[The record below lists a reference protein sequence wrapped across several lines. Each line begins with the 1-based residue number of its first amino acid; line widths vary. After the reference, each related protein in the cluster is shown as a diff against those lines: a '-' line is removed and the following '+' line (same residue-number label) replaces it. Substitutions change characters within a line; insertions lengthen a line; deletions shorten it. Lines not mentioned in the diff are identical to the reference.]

1 MIKRILSLF
10 LVAVLSVLLLTG
22 CGEEKELNSL
32 KAYKLP
38 ESVVGVKS
46 GVIAEN
52 NNLEL
57 SWDYERLCVL
67 VKDKQSG
74 DVWSTIP
81 YDFYSSGE
89 EASGYTAD
97 GICSAIKVKYL
108 DAKNKTENELNTNSD
123 ASYVSVRKSD
133 TGIRITYYFDKVG
146 ISVPITFILE
156 DDSIS
161 VSVENALITEGKNKI
176 LSVSLLPFFVSAVND
191 NSSYLFAPSGSGAL
205 IYTDDTQRTQRKY
218 SEQVF
223 GKDASAQTI
232 YEDTET
238 ESIRMPVF
246 GAKSGDKGI
255 FAIITS
261 GAETAEIS
269 AVAGDN
275 QYGFSGIYPTFNLRG
290 SASSLVKGSANTNN
304 DITKYSEDVVRLS
317 KCTVKYYL
325 LDKENNGYSGMAEC
339 YRNYLDKK
347 GQLKS
352 SGTNAD
358 AIITMLGGLEERK
371 LFLGIPY
378 HTLSTVTDFEQ
389 TREILSDIL
398 KNTDSKLAVNLKG
411 FGSSGLDYG
420 EAGGGFAP
428 DKAFGGVKDLKDLS
442 KWTEKNKIDL
452 FFNIDTVFLTESAKE
467 FKVRE
472 SAISAN
478 DVRARY
484 CDYNIV
490 TREQSETVFAYL
502 TNRLTLAKSATT
514 IAESIKESG
523 LKGAGLS
530 TLTSVAYSDYSSPD
544 YYCKAHMSDDVKNIL
559 NTLSKKGIS
568 TMGEKAN
575 SYATGMLDYVYNA
588 PVSSSK
594 FYALDK
600 DIPFY
605 QMVFRG
611 SATLSGKPINL
622 SSEPRIAF
630 LETVATGS
638 ALSFSLCNNYNDT
651 IFKSPH
657 SAVALSVYD
666 GISESVNGYINEAK
680 PILEALGNS
689 KLVDYS
695 KDGELTISLFSNGV
709 TVIVNFGENDVETDF
724 GKLESQSFIFGRKG

>member
-10 LVAVLSVLLLTG
+10 LTVIMSVLLLAG
-22 CGEEKELNSL
+22 CGENEEQNLL
-32 KAYKLP
+32 KAYRLP
-38 ESVVGVKS
+38 QSVSGVKS
-46 GVIAEN
+46 GIIAEN
-52 NNLEL
+52 NRLEL

-81 YDFYSSGE
+81 YDFYTSGE
-89 EASGYTAD
+89 TASGYQAD

-123 ASYVSVRKSD
+123 ASYVNVRKSD

-156 DDSIS
+156 DDCIS
-161 VSVENALITEGKNKI
+161 VSVENALVTEGKNKI
-176 LSVSLLPFFVSAVND
+176 LSVSLLPFFVSAIND

-205 IYTDDTQRTQRKY
+205 IYTDDTQRKQRKY
-218 SEQVF
+218 TEQVF
-223 GKDASAQTI
+223 GKDATAQTI

-246 GAKSGDKGI
+246 GAKSGEKGI
-255 FAIITS
+255 FAIITN

-269 AVAGDN
+269 AVAGDS
-275 QYGFSGIYPTFNLRG
+275 QYGFSGIYPTFYMRG

-304 DITKYSEDVVRLS
+304 DITKYTKDVVKIS

-325 LDKENNGYSGMAEC
+325 LDKNNNGYNGMAEC
-339 YRNYLDKK
+339 YRNYLERKGELKK
-347 GQLKS
+347 
-352 SGTNAD
+352 SGTDVD
-358 AIITMLGGLEERK
+358 AIITVLGGLEERK
-371 LFLGIPY
+371 LFLGVPY

-389 TREILSDIL
+389 AGEILSDIL
-398 KNTDSKLAVNLKG
+398 KKTDSKLAVNLKG

-420 EAGGGFAP
+420 KAGGGFAP
-428 DKAFGGVKDLKDLS
+428 DKAFGGIKGLKSLG
-442 KWTEKNKIDL
+442 KWAKKNKIDL
-452 FFNIDTVFLTESAKE
+452 FFNIDTVFLTESAKD

-472 SAISAN
+472 SAVSAN

-502 TNRLTLAKSATT
+502 SNRLTLAKSASS
-514 IAESIKESG
+514 IAESIKDTG
-523 LKGAGLS
+523 VKGAGLS

-544 YYCKAHMSDDVKNIL
+544 YYCKSHMSDDVKNIL
-559 NTLSKKGIS
+559 NALSKKGIS
-568 TMGEKAN
+568 TMGDRAN
-575 SYATGMLDYVYNA
+575 SYAAGLLNYVYNA
-588 PVSSSK
+588 PMSSSR

-651 IFKSPH
+651 IFKTPH
-657 SAVALSVYD
+657 SAVALSVYG
-666 GISESVNGYINEAK
+666 GISGYVNEYINEVK
-680 PILEALGNS
+680 PFLDALDDS
-689 KLVDYS
+689 QLVDYS
-695 KDGELTISLFSNGV
+695 SEGDISISNFSNGV
-709 TVIVNFGENDVETDF
+709 TVIVNFGDSDAQTPF
-724 GKLESQSFIFGRKG
+724 GTVKSQNFIFDRKG

>member
-1 MIKRILSLF
+1 MIKRILSLV
-10 LVAVLSVLLLTG
+10 LAVIVSALLLAG
-22 CGEEKELNSL
+22 CDEKAEQNLL
-32 KAYKLP
+32 KSYKLP
-38 ESVVGVKS
+38 QSVSGVKS
-46 GVIAEN
+46 GLIAEN
-52 NNLEL
+52 DKLEL

-67 VKDKQSG
+67 VKDKQSK

-81 YDFYSSGE
+81 YDFYTSGKT
-89 EASGYTAD
+89 ASGYTAD
-97 GICSAIKVKYL
+97 GICSVIKVKYL
-108 DAKNKTENELNTNSD
+108 DAKNKTENEVNTNSD
-123 ASYVSVRKSD
+123 ASYVNVIKSD

-156 DDSIS
+156 EDSIS
-161 VSVENALITEGKNKI
+161 VSVENALITEGENKI

-205 IYTDDTQRTQRKY
+205 IYTDDKHRAQRQYT
-218 SEQVF
+218 EQVF
-223 GKDASAQTI
+223 GKDATSQTI
-232 YEDTET
+232 YSDTET

-246 GAKSGDKGI
+246 GAKSGNKGI

-269 AVAGDN
+269 AIAGDS
-275 QYGFSGIYPTFNLRG
+275 QYGFSGIYPTFNVRG

-339 YRNYLDKK
+339 YRNYLEAN
-347 GQLKS
+347 GQLKT
-352 SGTNAD
+352 GTKNAD
-358 AIITMLGGLEERK
+358 AIITMLGGLQERK

-389 TREILSDIL
+389 AREILSDIL

-420 EAGGGFAP
+420 EAGGGFEA
-428 DKAFGGVKDLKDLS
+428 DKVFGGTKGLKALNEWS
-442 KWTEKNKIDL
+442 QKNKIDL
-452 FFNIDTVFLTESAKE
+452 FFNFDTVFLTESAKE

-490 TREQSETVFAYL
+490 TREQSEEVFAYL
-502 TNRLTLAKSATT
+502 TNRLTLAKSAST
-514 IAESIKESG
+514 IAESINQSG
-523 LKGAGLS
+523 VKGVGLS

-559 NTLSKKGIS
+559 KSLSKKGIS
-568 TMGEKAN
+568 TLGEKSN

-588 PVSSSK
+588 PASSSR

-600 DIPFY
+600 EIPFY

-611 SATLSGKPINL
+611 SAILSGKPINL
-622 SSEPRIAF
+622 SSEPRITF
-630 LETVATGS
+630 LETVSTGS
-638 ALSFSLCNNYNDT
+638 ALSFSLCNNYTDT
-651 IFKSPH
+651 IFKTPH

-666 GISESVNGYINEAK
+666 GISQSVNGYINEAK
-680 PILEALGNS
+680 PILESVGNS
-689 KLVDYS
+689 RLVDYS
-695 KDGELTISLFSNGV
+695 KSGEISTSVFSNGV
-709 TVIVNFGENDVETDF
+709 TIVVNFSNSDIETEF
-724 GKLESQSFIFGRKG
+724 GTVKAQNYIINGKG

>member
-1 MIKRILSLF
+1 MIKRILSLVLA
-10 LVAVLSVLLLTG
+10 LVVSVLLLTG
-22 CGEEKELNSL
+22 CDEKAEQNLL
-32 KAYKLP
+32 KSYKLP
-38 ESVVGVKS
+38 QSVSGVKS
-46 GVIAEN
+46 GLIAEN
-52 NNLEL
+52 DKLEL

-67 VKDKQSG
+67 VKDKQSK

-81 YDFYSSGE
+81 YDFYTSGKT
-89 EASGYTAD
+89 ASGYAAD

-108 DAKNKTENELNTNSD
+108 DAKNKTENEINTNSD
-123 ASYVSVRKSD
+123 ASYVNVVKSD

-156 DDSIS
+156 EDSIS
-161 VSVENALITEGKNKI
+161 VSVENALIAEGKNKI

-205 IYTDDTQRTQRKY
+205 IYTDDKQRAQRQY

-223 GKDASAQTI
+223 GKDASSQTI
-232 YEDTET
+232 YSDTET

-246 GAKSGDKGI
+246 GAKSGNKGI
-255 FAIITS
+255 FAVITS

-275 QYGFSGIYPTFNLRG
+275 QYGFSGIYPTFNMRG

-325 LDKENNGYSGMAEC
+325 LDKQNNGYSGMAEC
-339 YRNYLDKK
+339 YRNYLEKN
-347 GQLKS
+347 GQLKT
-352 SGTNAD
+352 GTKNAD
-358 AIITMLGGLEERK
+358 AIITMLGGLQERK

-389 TREILSDIL
+389 AREILSDIL
-398 KNTDSKLAVNLKG
+398 KNTDAQLAVNLKG

-420 EAGGGFAP
+420 EAGGGFEA
-428 DKAFGGVKDLKDLS
+428 DKAFGGTKGLKALNEWS
-442 KWTEKNKIDL
+442 QKNKIDL
-452 FFNIDTVFLTESAKE
+452 FFNFDTVFLTESAKE

-490 TREQSETVFAYL
+490 TREQSEEVFAYL
-502 TNRLTLAKSATT
+502 TNRLTLAKSAST
-514 IAESIKESG
+514 IAESINRSG
-523 LKGAGLS
+523 LKGVGLS

-559 NTLSKKGIS
+559 KNLSKKGIS
-568 TMGEKAN
+568 TLGEKSN

-588 PVSSSK
+588 PASSSR

-622 SSEPRIAF
+622 SSEPRITF
-630 LETVATGS
+630 LETVSTGS
-638 ALSFSLCNNYNDT
+638 ALSFSLCNNYSDT
-651 IFKSPH
+651 IFKTPH

-666 GISESVNGYINEAK
+666 GISNTVNGYINEAK
-680 PILEALGNS
+680 PVLEAVGNS

-695 KDGELTISLFSNGV
+695 KSGEITTSVFSNGV
-709 TVIVNFGENDVETDF
+709 TVIVNFGDSDVETEF
-724 GKLESQSFIFGRKG
+724 GTVKAKNYIINRKG

>member
-1 MIKRILSLF
+1 MIKRILSLI
-10 LVAVLSVLLLTG
+10 LALIVSVLLLAG
-22 CGEEKELNSL
+22 CDEKAEQNLL
-32 KAYKLP
+32 KSYKLP
-38 ESVVGVKS
+38 QSVSGVKS
-46 GVIAEN
+46 GLIAEN
-52 NNLEL
+52 DKLEL

-67 VKDKQSG
+67 VKDKQSK

-81 YDFYSSGE
+81 YDFYTSGKT
-89 EASGYTAD
+89 ASGYAAD

-108 DAKNKTENELNTNSD
+108 DAKNKTENEVNTNSD
-123 ASYVSVRKSD
+123 ASYVNVVKSD

-156 DDSIS
+156 EDSIS

-191 NSSYLFAPSGSGAL
+191 DSSYLFAPSGSGAL
-205 IYTDDTQRTQRKY
+205 IYTDDKQRAQRQY
-218 SEQVF
+218 TEQVF
-223 GKDASAQTI
+223 GKDASSQTI
-232 YEDTET
+232 YSDTET

-246 GAKSGDKGI
+246 GAKSGNKGI

-269 AVAGDN
+269 AIAGDN
-275 QYGFSGIYPTFNLRG
+275 QYGFSGIYPTFNMRG

-325 LDKENNGYSGMAEC
+325 LDKQNNGYNGMAEC
-339 YRNYLDKK
+339 YRNYLEKN
-347 GQLKS
+347 GQLKT
-352 SGTNAD
+352 GTKNAD
-358 AIITMLGGLEERK
+358 AIITMLGGLQERK

-389 TREILSDIL
+389 AREILSDIL

-420 EAGGGFAP
+420 EAGGGFEA
-428 DKAFGGVKDLKDLS
+428 DKAFGGTKGLKALNEWS
-442 KWTEKNKIDL
+442 QKNKIDL
-452 FFNIDTVFLTESAKE
+452 FFNFDTVFLTESAKE

-490 TREQSETVFAYL
+490 TREQSEQVFAYL
-502 TNRLTLAKSATT
+502 TNRLTLAKSAST
-514 IAESIKESG
+514 IAESINQSG
-523 LKGAGLS
+523 LKGVGLS

-559 NTLSKKGIS
+559 KSLSKKGIS
-568 TMGEKAN
+568 TLGEKSN

-588 PVSSSK
+588 PASSSR

-622 SSEPRIAF
+622 SSEPRVTF
-630 LETVATGS
+630 LETISTGS
-638 ALSFSLCNNYNDT
+638 ALSFSLCNNYSDT
-651 IFKSPH
+651 IFKTPH

-666 GISESVNGYINEAK
+666 GISKTVNGYINEAK
-680 PILEALGNS
+680 PILESVGNS
-689 KLVDYS
+689 RLVDYS
-695 KDGELTISLFSNGV
+695 KSGEITTSVFSNGV
-709 TVIVNFGENDVETDF
+709 TVIVNFGDSDVETEF
-724 GKLESQSFIFGRKG
+724 GTVKAKNYIINGKG

>member
-1 MIKRILSLF
+1 MIKRILSLI
-10 LVAVLSVLLLTG
+10 LALIVSVLLLAG
-22 CGEEKELNSL
+22 CDEKAEQNLL
-32 KAYKLP
+32 KSYKLP
-38 ESVVGVKS
+38 QSVSGVKS
-46 GVIAEN
+46 GLIAEN
-52 NNLEL
+52 DKLEL

-67 VKDKQSG
+67 VKDKQSK

-81 YDFYSSGE
+81 YDFYTSGKT
-89 EASGYTAD
+89 ASGYAAD

-108 DAKNKTENELNTNSD
+108 DAKNKTENEVNTNSD
-123 ASYVSVRKSD
+123 ASYVNVVKSD

-156 DDSIS
+156 EDSIS

-191 NSSYLFAPSGSGAL
+191 DSSYLFAPSGSGAL
-205 IYTDDTQRTQRKY
+205 IYTDDKQRAQRQY
-218 SEQVF
+218 TEQVF
-223 GKDASAQTI
+223 GKDASSQTI
-232 YEDTET
+232 YSDTET

-246 GAKSGDKGI
+246 GAKSGNKGI

-269 AVAGDN
+269 AIAGDN
-275 QYGFSGIYPTFNLRG
+275 QYGFSGIYPTFNMRG

-325 LDKENNGYSGMAEC
+325 LDKQNNGYNGMAEC
-339 YRNYLDKK
+339 YRNYLEKN
-347 GQLKS
+347 GQLKT
-352 SGTNAD
+352 GTKNAY
-358 AIITMLGGLEERK
+358 AIITMLGGLQERK

-389 TREILSDIL
+389 AREILSDIL

-420 EAGGGFAP
+420 EAGGGFEA
-428 DKAFGGVKDLKDLS
+428 DKAFGGTKGLKALNEWS
-442 KWTEKNKIDL
+442 QKNKIDL
-452 FFNIDTVFLTESAKE
+452 FFNFDTVFLTESAKE

-490 TREQSETVFAYL
+490 TREQSEQVFAYL
-502 TNRLTLAKSATT
+502 TNRLTLAKSAST
-514 IAESIKESG
+514 IAESINQSG
-523 LKGAGLS
+523 LKGVGLS

-559 NTLSKKGIS
+559 KSLSKKGIS
-568 TMGEKAN
+568 TLGEKSN

-588 PVSSSK
+588 PASSSR

-622 SSEPRIAF
+622 SSEPRVTF
-630 LETVATGS
+630 LETISTGS
-638 ALSFSLCNNYNDT
+638 ALSFSLCNNYSDT
-651 IFKSPH
+651 IFKTPH

-666 GISESVNGYINEAK
+666 GISKTVNGYINEAK
-680 PILEALGNS
+680 PILESVGNS
-689 KLVDYS
+689 RLVDYS
-695 KDGELTISLFSNGV
+695 KSGEITTSVFSNGV
-709 TVIVNFGENDVETDF
+709 TVIVNFGDSDVETEF
-724 GKLESQSFIFGRKG
+724 GTVKAKNYIINGKG

>member
-1 MIKRILSLF
+1 L
-10 LVAVLSVLLLTG
+10 
-22 CGEEKELNSL
+22 
-32 KAYKLP
+32 
-38 ESVVGVKS
+38 
-46 GVIAEN
+46 IAEN
-52 NNLEL
+52 DKLEL

-67 VKDKQSG
+67 VKDKQSK

-81 YDFYSSGE
+81 YDFYTSGKT
-89 EASGYTAD
+89 ASGYAAD

-108 DAKNKTENELNTNSD
+108 DAKNKTENEVNTNSD
-123 ASYVSVRKSD
+123 ASYVNVVKSD

-156 DDSIS
+156 EDSIS

-191 NSSYLFAPSGSGAL
+191 DSSYLFAPSGSGAL
-205 IYTDDTQRTQRKY
+205 IYTDDKQRAQRQY
-218 SEQVF
+218 TEQVF
-223 GKDASAQTI
+223 GKDASSQTI
-232 YEDTET
+232 YSDTET

-246 GAKSGDKGI
+246 GAKSGNKGI

-269 AVAGDN
+269 AIAGDN
-275 QYGFSGIYPTFNLRG
+275 QYGFSGIYPTFNMRG

-325 LDKENNGYSGMAEC
+325 LDKQNNGYNGMAEC
-339 YRNYLDKK
+339 YRNYLEKN
-347 GQLKS
+347 GQLKT
-352 SGTNAD
+352 GTKNAD
-358 AIITMLGGLEERK
+358 AIITMLGGLQERK

-389 TREILSDIL
+389 AREILSDIL

-420 EAGGGFAP
+420 EAGGGFEA
-428 DKAFGGVKDLKDLS
+428 DKAFGGTKGLKALNEWS
-442 KWTEKNKIDL
+442 QKNKIDL
-452 FFNIDTVFLTESAKE
+452 FFNFDTVFLTESAKE

-490 TREQSETVFAYL
+490 TREQSEQVFAYL
-502 TNRLTLAKSATT
+502 TNRLTLAKSAST
-514 IAESIKESG
+514 IAESINQSG
-523 LKGAGLS
+523 LKGVGLS

-559 NTLSKKGIS
+559 KSLSKKGIS
-568 TMGEKAN
+568 TLGEKSN

-588 PVSSSK
+588 PASSSR

-622 SSEPRIAF
+622 SSEPRVTF
-630 LETVATGS
+630 LETISTGS
-638 ALSFSLCNNYNDT
+638 ALSFSLCNNYSDT
-651 IFKSPH
+651 IFKTPH

-666 GISESVNGYINEAK
+666 GISKTVNGYINEAK
-680 PILEALGNS
+680 PILESVGNS
-689 KLVDYS
+689 RLVDYS
-695 KDGELTISLFSNGV
+695 KSGEITTSVFSNGV
-709 TVIVNFGENDVETDF
+709 TVIVNFGDSDVETEF
-724 GKLESQSFIFGRKG
+724 GTVKAKNYIINGKG

>member
-1 MIKRILSLF
+1 MIKRILSL
-10 LVAVLSVLLLTG
+10 VLAFVVSVLLLTG
-22 CGEEKELNSL
+22 CDEKVEQNLL
-32 KAYKLP
+32 KGYKLP
-38 ESVVGVKS
+38 QSVSGVKS
-46 GVIAEN
+46 GLIAEN
-52 NNLEL
+52 DKLEL

-67 VKDKQSG
+67 VKDKQSK

-81 YDFYSSGE
+81 YDFYTSGKT
-89 EASGYTAD
+89 ASGYAAD

-108 DAKNKTENELNTNSD
+108 DAKNKTENEVNTNSD
-123 ASYVSVRKSD
+123 ASYVNVVKSD

-156 DDSIS
+156 EDSIS

-205 IYTDDTQRTQRKY
+205 IYTDDKQRAQRQY

-223 GKDASAQTI
+223 GKDASSQTI
-232 YEDTET
+232 YSDTET

-246 GAKSGDKGI
+246 GAKSGNKGI
-255 FAIITS
+255 FAVITS

-275 QYGFSGIYPTFNLRG
+275 QYGFSGIYPTFNMRG

-325 LDKENNGYSGMAEC
+325 LDKQNNGYSGMAEC
-339 YRNYLDKK
+339 YRNYLEKN
-347 GQLKS
+347 GQLKT
-352 SGTNAD
+352 GTKNAD
-358 AIITMLGGLEERK
+358 AIITMLGGLQERK

-389 TREILSDIL
+389 AREILSDIL
-398 KNTDSKLAVNLKG
+398 KNTDAQLAVNLKG

-420 EAGGGFAP
+420 EAGGGFEA
-428 DKAFGGVKDLKDLS
+428 DKAFGGAKGLKALNEWS
-442 KWTEKNKIDL
+442 QKNKIDL
-452 FFNIDTVFLTESAKE
+452 FFNFDTVFLTESAKE

-490 TREQSETVFAYL
+490 TREQSEEAFAYL
-502 TNRLTLAKSATT
+502 TNRLTLAKSAST
-514 IAESIKESG
+514 IAESINRSG
-523 LKGAGLS
+523 LKGVGLS

-559 NTLSKKGIS
+559 KSLSKKGIS
-568 TMGEKAN
+568 TLGERSN

-588 PVSSSK
+588 PASSSR

-622 SSEPRIAF
+622 SSEPRVTF
-630 LETVATGS
+630 LETISTGS
-638 ALSFSLCNNYNDT
+638 ALSFSLCNNYSDT
-651 IFKSPH
+651 IFKTPH

-666 GISESVNGYINEAK
+666 GISNTVNGYINEAK
-680 PILEALGNS
+680 PVLESVGNS

-695 KDGELTISLFSNGV
+695 KSGEIATSVFSNGV
-709 TVIVNFGENDVETDF
+709 NIIVNFGDSDVETEF
-724 GKLESQSFIFGRKG
+724 GTVKAKNYIINGKG